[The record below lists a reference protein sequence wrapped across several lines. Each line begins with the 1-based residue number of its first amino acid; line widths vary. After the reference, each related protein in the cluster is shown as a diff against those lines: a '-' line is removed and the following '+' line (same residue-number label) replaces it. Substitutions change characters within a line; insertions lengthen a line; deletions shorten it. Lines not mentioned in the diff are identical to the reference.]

1 MSVATGNPGRPSL
14 SFSLELVELMTDA
27 GYSLTEIAKA
37 LLVSR
42 TTLWRRLKENNI
54 VIEKF
59 TDISDRDLE
68 ELIASFQVE
77 NPQSGESLIQGHLLS
92 IGVRVQR
99 KRVREALQRLDPIRR
114 RIRWHEVIGRRV
126 YNVPGPNSLWHIDG
140 HHSLI
145 RWRFVVHG
153 GIDGFS
159 RCITFLHC
167 STNNS
172 AVTVLKLFEEAVR
185 VFNIPS
191 RVRSDKGGENIHV
204 CRYMIM
210 YRGAGRGSHI
220 AGSSVHNQRIER
232 LWRDVFRCVCTTY
245 HTLFYSMEATG
256 ILDACSETDLFILH
270 LVFLPFINHNLHLF
284 ASAWNH
290 HPIRTERNWSPKKIW
305 LNGVLNPDN
314 THNPAIRDIVE
325 GIPPEGLENFGI
337 DFSTD
342 NHDEDTVQVPETLV
356 PLNEQQMTVF
366 EEQMNGIVEQNP
378 VEVFCHAKSVI
389 EAMLSSH

>member
-1 MSVATGNPGRPSL
+1 
-14 SFSLELVELMTDA
+14 
-27 GYSLTEIAKA
+27 
-37 LLVSR
+37 
-42 TTLWRRLKENNI
+42 
-54 VIEKF
+54 
-59 TDISDRDLE
+59 
-68 ELIASFQVE
+68 
-77 NPQSGESLIQGHLLS
+77 
-92 IGVRVQR
+92 
-99 KRVREALQRLDPIRR
+99 
-114 RIRWHEVIGRRV
+114 
-126 YNVPGPNSLWHIDG
+126 
-140 HHSLI
+140 
-145 RWRFVVHG
+145 
-153 GIDGFS
+153 
-159 RCITFLHC
+159 
-167 STNNS
+167 
-172 AVTVLKLFEEAVR
+172 
-185 VFNIPS
+185 
-191 RVRSDKGGENIHV
+191 
-204 CRYMIM
+204 MIM